1 MYMRFSQRSENLE
14 PSVTLG
20 ASEKAKQ
27 LKAQGADVLSL
38 TVGEPDFTTP
48 VHIQEAAV
56 EAIRSGKTSFYTPTA
71 GIPQLKQAIVA
82 YLKQYYGLTYDTSET
97 MVTDGAKFAL
107 YTLFQAILDPDD
119 EVIIPVPYWVSYGEQ
134 VKLAAGTPI
143 FVEGKEENQFKIT
156 AEQLEAATTEH
167 TKALILNSPSNP
179 TGMIYSKK
187 ELEKIGEWAVKH
199 DVLIVSDDI
208 YGRLVYDDNVFTP
221 IATISER
228 IRKQTL
234 IVNGVSKSYS
244 MTGWRIGFVAGN
256 KELIQAMSDIASQ
269 STSNPAAVSQFAAAE
284 ALNGPQDSVEEM
296 RKAFEERMKRIY
308 PLLLEIPG
316 VKLQKPQGAF
326 YFFPNVKETMELCG
340 YDDVT
345 EFCDA
350 LLNEA
355 HVATVTGQGFGS
367 NENIRISYA
376 TDIRTLEEMVKRVK
390 DFVEKKR
397 KK

>member
-1 MYMRFSQRSENLE
+1 MQMKFSKRSDNLE

-20 ASEKAKQ
+20 ASEKAKK

-48 VHIQEAAV
+48 SHIQEAAI

-71 GIPQLKQAIVA
+71 GIPQLRQAIVA
-82 YLKQYYGLTYDTSET
+82 YLKKYYGLTYDTSET

-107 YTLFQAILDPDD
+107 YTLFQAILDEGD

-143 FVEGKEENQFKIT
+143 FVEGKEGNQFKVT
-156 AEQLEAATTEH
+156 AEQLEAVTNEH

-179 TGMIYSKK
+179 TGMIYSKE
-187 ELEKIGEWAVKH
+187 ELEKIGEWAVQH

-208 YGRLVYDDNVFTP
+208 YGRLVYEDNEFTP
-221 IATISER
+221 IATLSEK
-228 IRKQTL
+228 IRRQTL

-244 MTGWRIGFVAGN
+244 MTGWRIGFVAGDQ
-256 KELIQAMSDIASQ
+256 KLIKAMSDIASQ
-269 STSNPAAVSQFAAAE
+269 STSNSAAVSQYAAAE

-316 VKLQKPQGAF
+316 FKLQKPQGAF

-340 YDDVT
+340 YEDVI

-355 HVATVTGQGFGS
+355 HVATVTGQGFGAD
-367 NENIRISYA
+367 ENIRISYA
-376 TDIRTLEEMVKRVK
+376 TDIRTLEEMVKRIK
-390 DFVEKKR
+390 EFVEKKSQ
-397 KK
+397 K